1 VVSFAIIAPGGQR
14 GNRRGLSAGV
24 MTGMLRGLE
33 VTCDNGA
40 VGLSGRCTNEAAFQ
54 KFLGNGNRHPGEVST

>member
-1 VVSFAIIAPGGQR
+1 
-14 GNRRGLSAGV
+14 